1 MESATRECTKADT
14 SAVEMPGGFARIRDT
29 ERLEGVLMV
38 LQVDYTSEDAPERL
52 ARSIRETGF
61 AVVTGH
67 PIPWELVA
75 STYAEWSA
83 FFGGDVKFAYPFQ
96 EGSEGQWG
104 YFPMK
109 SENAKDSGL
118 KDLKEFYHV
127 YKWAPLP
134 AGVSENTRVL
144 HEELERLAGTIL
156 GWIEDNT
163 PADVRATFSEPL
175 RGMIDGSQR
184 TLFRIL
190 HYPPLGEN
198 VEPGATR
205 SAAHEDINLLTLLP
219 AGTAPGLEVLDTS
232 GNWHA
237 VACDPA
243 AIIVNAGDMLQMAS
257 GGHYRSTTHRVVN
270 PEGGAATEP
279 RYSMPLFLH
288 PRPEVR
294 LSEAHT
300 AGSYLDER
308 LREIGLKT
316 AG

>member
-1 MESATRECTKADT
+1 
-14 SAVEMPGGFARIRDT
+14 
-29 ERLEGVLMV
+29 MV
-38 LQVDYTSEDAPERL
+38 LQVDYTSEDAPSRL
-52 ARSIRETGF
+52 AQSIRETGF

-75 STYAEWSA
+75 STYDEWVR
-83 FFGGDVKFAYPFQ
+83 FFASDTKSAYPFQ

-104 YFPMK
+104 YFPFL
-109 SENAKDSGL
+109 SENAKDSEL

-127 YKWAPLP
+127 YRWAPLP
-134 AGVSENTRVL
+134 ADLSDNTRVL

-163 PADVRATFSEPL
+163 PADVRDAFAEPL
-175 RGMIDGSQR
+175 RGMIEGSQR

-190 HYPPLGEN
+190 HYPPIGAD
-198 VEPGATR
+198 VQPGSVR

-219 AGTAPGLEVLDTS
+219 AGTAPGLQVLDTS
-232 GNWHA
+232 GNWHE
-237 VACDPA
+237 VACDPS

-257 GGHYRSTTHRVVN
+257 GGYYRSTTHRVVN
-270 PEGGAATEP
+270 PEGSGAAEP

-294 LSEAHT
+294 LSDAHT
-300 AGSYLDER
+300 AGTYLDER

>member
-1 MESATRECTKADT
+1 
-14 SAVEMPGGFARIRDT
+14 
-29 ERLEGVLMV
+29 MV
-38 LQVDYTSEDAPERL
+38 LQVDFTSDEAPERL
-52 ARSIRETGF
+52 AQSIRETGF
-61 AVVTGH
+61 AVITEH

-75 STYAEWSA
+75 STYEEWAS
-83 FFGGDVKFAYPFQ
+83 FFASEVKHAYPFQ
-96 EGSEGQWG
+96 EAVEGQWG
-104 YFPMK
+104 YFPFR

-134 AGVSENTRVL
+134 AGVSENTRAL
-144 HEELERLAGTIL
+144 HSELERLAGTIL

-163 PADVRATFSEPL
+163 PTGIRTGFSEPL
-175 RGMIDGSQR
+175 REMIEGSQR

-190 HYPPLGEN
+190 HYPPIVEDA
-198 VEPGATR
+198 EPGAVR

-219 AGTAPGLEVLDTS
+219 AGTAPGLQVLDTS
-232 GNWHA
+232 GSWHE

-257 GGHYRSTTHRVVN
+257 GGFYRSTTHRVVN
-270 PEGGAATEP
+270 PVGDASREP

-294 LSEAHT
+294 LSSSHT
-300 AGSYLDER
+300 AGTYLDER

-316 AG
+316 AD

>member
-1 MESATRECTKADT
+1 
-14 SAVEMPGGFARIRDT
+14 
-29 ERLEGVLMV
+29 MV
-38 LQVDYTSEDAPERL
+38 LQVDYTSDEAPARL
-52 ARSIRETGF
+52 AQSIRETGF

-75 STYAEWSA
+75 STYEEWTA
-83 FFGGDVKFAYPFQ
+83 FFASDVKSAYPFQ
-96 EGSEGQWG
+96 EGVEGQWG
-104 YFPMK
+104 YFPFK

-127 YKWAPLP
+127 YRWAPLP
-134 AGVSENTRVL
+134 AGVSDNTRVL
-144 HEELERLAGTIL
+144 HEELERLAGTLL

-163 PADVRATFSEPL
+163 PEEIRVGFSEPL
-175 RGMIDGSQR
+175 RGMIEGSQR

-190 HYPPLGEN
+190 HYPPIGED
-198 VEPGATR
+198 VQAGAVR

-219 AGTAPGLEVLDTS
+219 AGTAPGLQVLDTS
-232 GNWHA
+232 GNWHE

-257 GGHYRSTTHRVVN
+257 RGYYRSTTHRVVN
-270 PEGGAATEP
+270 PDGSSASEP

-288 PRPEVR
+288 PRPEVH
-294 LSEAHT
+294 LSDEHT
-300 AGSYLDER
+300 AGTYLDER